1 MHLLKKLTTLL
12 FFIGCGQILFA
23 QTKTVDT
30 KNYKHELGLNVTN
43 LLTDLLG
50 NNNRTDAGIYLIS
63 YKRVDEN
70 KALRVG
76 LGINLNFK
84 SENSFGSN
92 LTLNN
97 QNFQLRIGKE
107 KRHSLSSKF
116 QYYLGFDG
124 ILGYK
129 SEESSAAS
137 STGTIIQSDI
147 VYTIG
152 TGPVLGF
159 QFALYERLLIGTEGS
174 LYAAYNNNSISFK
187 NAFVISG
194 RPAILPP
201 NKDAKI
207 FTMQTNLPKFLFI
220 ILKF

>member
-1 MHLLKKLTTLL
+1 MHPLKKLTTLL
-12 FFIGCGQILFA
+12 LFIGFGQSLFA
-23 QTKTVDT
+23 QTKTVDI

-50 NNNRTDAGIYLIS
+50 NNNRTDAGVYLIS
-63 YKRVDEN
+63 YKRVNED

-76 LGINLNFK
+76 FGINLNFK
-84 SENSFGSN
+84 SENSFSAN

-97 QNFQLRIGKE
+97 QNFQLRIGQE

-129 SEESSAAS
+129 LEESSAAS
-137 STGTIIQSDI
+137 STGTIIQSDNLF
-147 VYTIG
+147 TIG
-152 TGPVLGF
+152 AGPVLGF

-174 LYAAYNNNSISFK
+174 LYAAYNYNSVSFR
-187 NAFVISG
+187 NAFAIPG
-194 RPAILPP
+194 RSTITPP